1 MASFSISAPAMCSRI
16 SMVAQTNRAL
26 SRVITKP
33 FAHQLRLNHQNFK
46 SILIAASVGDDAV
59 SSWLDLAGFV
69 AKTKGSRSPYEELA
83 FKIGDQCYID
93 VQGWHL
99 YLKDVKIAS
108 GSSVTMADALA
119 EKLGSNIQSF
129 NQPMLD
135 ALLAKVPVNL
145 GQGKATLSLADVM
158 PSRGVQ
164 DLAEICEKYK
174 RDN

>member
-1 MASFSISAPAMCSRI
+1 MASFSISAPALCSRTPI
-16 SMVAQTNRAL
+16 IAQTNRAS

-33 FAHQLRLNHQNFK
+33 FAYQLRLNHQNFK

-135 ALLAKVPVNL
+135 ALLAKVPVKL